1 MANRIFN
8 QIKASLAGYFSLNGY
23 LVPEE
28 EAEQNIREGVS
39 FKGTNILILVF
50 AILIASLGL
59 NTNSTAVIIGAML
72 ISPLMGPIIGLG
84 LGIGIEDF
92 ELLKRSAR
100 NLLVAAA
107 FSVLASTIYFL
118 ISPVSSGHS
127 ELLARTSPTI
137 YDVFIGFFGGGA
149 GIFAIASKNKGNV
162 IPGVAIATALM
173 PPLCTVGYGLATLQ
187 MHYFFG
193 ALYLFIIN
201 SIYICLATFLGVK
214 AMKFKRMQT
223 ANPQRAKRMRR
234 LIYTISILTL
244 LPSIYLTYTMLS
256 QSRFEMNADR
266 FISHECRFQGTQVL
280 SHSAT
285 KTDGHRVLSIT
296 LIGKVLPQDSIELA
310 LSNRMQY
317 YGLNGVKLNIIQG
330 DAGYLR
336 NTEDMMGHSVSQ
348 IYELAQNSLV
358 QKQQTIDSLRQIIDM
373 RRQGDSISAHI
384 APELKVIFPQ
394 VSEIAVTRAVFGE
407 ISTGDLDTANIALIR
422 YSAPISASSRSELQR
437 YLEARLRV
445 KSIRLVS
452 IQ

>member
-1 MANRIFN
+1 MANKIIN
-8 QIKASLAGYFSLNGY
+8 QLKASLAGYFSLNGY
-23 LVPEE
+23 LIPEE
-28 EAEQNIREGVS
+28 EAEQVIREGVS

-92 ELLKRSAR
+92 ELLKRSTR
-100 NLLVAAA
+100 NLVVAAA

-137 YDVFIGFFGGGA
+137 YDVLIGFFGGGA

-173 PPLCTVGYGLATLQ
+173 PPLCTVGYGLATFQ
-187 MHYFFG
+187 MQYFFG
-193 ALYLFIIN
+193 ALYLFLIN
-201 SIYICLATFLGVK
+201 SIYICLATFIGVK
-214 AMKFKRMQT
+214 VMKFKRMQT
-223 ANPQRAKRMRR
+223 ANPARAKRMRR
-234 LIYTISILTL
+234 IIYTISILTL

-256 QSRFEMNADR
+256 LSRFQMNADR
-266 FISHECRFQGTQVL
+266 FINQECRFPSTQVL
-280 SHSAT
+280 NHSAIRA
-285 KTDGHRVLSIT
+285 DGHKVLNIT

-317 YGLNGVKLNIIQG
+317 YGLSGVKLNIIQG
-330 DAGYLR
+330 DAGSLR
-336 NTEDMMGHSVSQ
+336 DTEDLMGHSVSQ
-348 IYELAQNSLV
+348 IYDLAQNSLV
-358 QKQQTIDSLRQIIDM
+358 QKQQAIDSLRQIIDM
-373 RRQGDSISAHI
+373 RRQSDSISARI

-394 VSEIAVTRAVFGE
+394 ISEIAVTRAVFGE

-422 YSAPISASSRSELQR
+422 YNRQISPKEREELQQ

-445 KSIRLVS
+445 KSIRLVRVE
-452 IQ
+452 